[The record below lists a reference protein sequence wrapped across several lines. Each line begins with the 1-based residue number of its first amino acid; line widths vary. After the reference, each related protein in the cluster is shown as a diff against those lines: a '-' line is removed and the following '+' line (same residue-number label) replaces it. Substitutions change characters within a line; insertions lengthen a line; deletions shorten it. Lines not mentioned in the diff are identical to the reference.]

1 MKGRIKDY
9 NSGESSKGV
18 TRRHF
23 VKLAGITAIGVSSIG
38 FSKFFARGVSI
49 ITDPADLVG
58 GSLPVQW
65 ALKELEGSLQS
76 YGIFVKRYEKLSKV
90 KTGDINIVVA
100 GSESPLAL
108 KLLKLARVNIPS
120 IPEALGLVPVKLG
133 SKQFLLTCGFD
144 QRGLVYALLE
154 LTDCVQ
160 NSNQPL
166 DSLNIRKPVIERPA
180 NIIRSLN
187 RLFVSDVEDKPW
199 YNDREMWPEYLS
211 MLTTQRFNRFNLSF
225 GIGYDFL
232 QNVTDGYF
240 LFAYPFLVS
249 VPGYN
254 VRIPQLPDSERDRNL
269 EMLKFISDETVA
281 RGIQFQLGIWMH
293 GFQWLNSPS
302 PNYTIE
308 GLTPETH
315 ASYCRDALREL
326 LKACPAIGGITFRI
340 HGESGVNE
348 GSYSFWKTIFDG
360 VATCG
365 RKVEIDM
372 HAKGID
378 YTMIE
383 TALATGM
390 PVNVSP
396 KYWGEFL
403 GMPYHQADIRGL
415 EIPRPGRQGT
425 GLMNLSAGSR
435 SFTRYGYGDLLRED
449 RRFGVLHR
457 IWPGTQRLLVWGDP
471 QVSAAHSKAFSFC
484 GSAGVE
490 LMEPLSFK
498 GRRGSGIAGDRCGYL
513 DTTLKPQWDWEKY
526 NYSLRIFGRLTYN
539 PDTDPDVWLRYLNK
553 HFGPSGEAI
562 GKALANSTR
571 ILPIVL
577 TSHAASAGNNTYWP
591 EMYLN
596 QSIPDPKKRNPYSDT
611 PSPRVFGNVSPLDP
625 QLFLRINDFAE
636 ELLKGERSGKYT
648 PVEVAQWIEDY
659 ADSAARYLL
668 QAETLTEGRTSP
680 EFRRISFDVAMVIGL
695 GRFFAAKFRSGVL
708 YGIFQQSN
716 NKDALEESLKYYR
729 KARDFW
735 AELAMQARDIYKP
748 DITIGENEVIRGHW
762 LQRLPA
768 IDEDIAFMASLLEK
782 TQSDAVTQQ
791 GNVGKAMQEATGRPI
806 RLSAVCRH
814 IQPAGPKTGQPLN
827 IELTV
832 EKTPLSVLLYYR
844 HVNHAERYETVGMQL
859 QGNRYIASVPA
870 AYTDSPYPLQYYFE
884 LKEGPD
890 KAWLYPGFNAD
901 LMNQPYFVISGKAS
915 GPSHL

>member
-1 MKGRIKDY
+1 MKHQVKND
-9 NSGESSKGV
+9 NSGKTNKGV

-38 FSKFFARGVSI
+38 FHEFHSRKVSI
-49 ITDPADLVG
+49 ITDPADPVA

-65 ALKELEGSLQS
+65 AVKELETSLQS
-76 YGIFVKRYEKLSKV
+76 HGIIVRRYEKPG
-90 KTGDINIVVA
+90 KTISGDINIIVA
-100 GSESPLAL
+100 GSDSPLAL
-108 KLLKLARVNIPS
+108 KLLKETGANIPS
-120 IPEALGLVPVKLG
+120 VPEALGLLPVKSVG
-133 SKQFLLTCGFD
+133 RQFLLACGYD

-154 LTDCVQ
+154 LADRVQ
-160 NSNQPL
+160 NSVQPL
-166 DSLNIRKPVIERPA
+166 DSLNIREPVIERPA
-180 NIIRSLN
+180 NVIRSLN

-199 YNDREMWPEYLS
+199 YNDREMWPKYLTL
-211 MLTTQRFNRFNLSF
+211 LTTQRFNRFNLSL

-240 LFAYPFLVS
+240 LFAYPFLLS

-254 VRIPQLPDSERDRNL
+254 VRVPQLPDSERDRNL
-269 EMLKFISDETVA
+269 EMLKFISEETRA

-293 GFQWLNSPS
+293 GYQWLNSPN
-302 PNYTIE
+302 PNYTVE

-315 ASYCRDALREL
+315 APYCRDALREL
-326 LKACPAIGGITFRI
+326 LKACPAISGITFRI

-360 VATCG
+360 VATCS

-378 YTMIE
+378 FTMIE

-403 GMPYHQADIRGL
+403 GMPYHQADIREL
-415 EIPRPGRQGT
+415 EIPRPGKQET

-435 SFTRYGYGDLLRED
+435 SFTRYGYGDLMRED

-471 QVSAAHSKAFSFC
+471 LVSAAHSKAFSFC

-490 LMEPLSFK
+490 LMAPLSFK

-513 DTTLKPQWDWEKY
+513 DTTLKPRWDWEKY

-539 PDTDPDVWLRYLNK
+539 PETDPDVWHRYLK
-553 HFGPSGEAI
+553 MQFGSGAEAVE
-562 GKALANSTR
+562 KALANSTR
-571 ILPIVL
+571 ILPVVL

-596 QSIPDPKKRNPYSDT
+596 QSIPDPGKRNPYSDS

-625 QLFLRINDFAE
+625 QLFLRINDFAS
-636 ELLKGERSGKYT
+636 ELLKGQRSGKYT

-659 ADSAARYLL
+659 ADAAARYLM
-668 QAETLTEGRTSP
+668 QADALAEGKNRP
-680 EFRRISFDVAMVIGL
+680 EYRRISFDVAMVIGL

-716 NKDALEESLKYYR
+716 SRNALEESLKYYK

-735 AELAMQARDIYKP
+735 AELADRARDIYMP

-762 LQRLPA
+762 LKRLPA
-768 IDEDIAFMASLLEK
+768 IDEDIAYMAGLLEK
-782 TQSDAVTQQ
+782 TQPGEVIQQ
-791 GNVGKAMQEATGRPI
+791 GNISSAIQEATGRPVRI
-806 RLSAVCRH
+806 SAVCRH
-814 IQPAGPKTGQPLN
+814 TPPEGLRTGEPLN
-827 IELTV
+827 VELTV
-832 EKTPLSVLLYYR
+832 DKEPVSVRLYYR
-844 HVNHAERYETVGMQL
+844 HVNHAERYQTVEMQL
-859 QGNRYIASVPA
+859 QGNRYIASIPP

-884 LKEGPD
+884 MKEGLD
-890 KAWLYPGFNAD
+890 KAWLYPGFDAD
-901 LMNQPYFVISGKAS
+901 LMNQPYFVINHIA
-915 GPSHL
+915 